1 MKKLL
6 TFGAL
11 SISATLLFTGCSQA
25 TNEEPMDHSM
35 SEMTTPS
42 QDAAFNAEDEMFISM
57 MMVHHQQAVEMSE
70 TLLGK
75 DNVPQEVSD
84 LATEIKDAQAPEI
97 ATLDKWQDELGLKEG
112 MNHAMGGEDGM
123 VSSENLEKLAKA
135 PGDQAGVLYLEQ
147 MIAHHEGA
155 VKMAQEE
162 VSAGKFQPAVDMAKD
177 IVAVQDKEIA
187 LMKSLLANSNAL
199 EG

>member
-11 SISATLLFTGCSQA
+11 SISATLLLTGCAQA
-25 TNEEPMDHSM
+25 AIEEPMDHSM
-35 SEMTTPS
+35 SEMTSPS
-42 QDAAFNAEDEMFISM
+42 PDASFNAEDEMFISM

-75 DNVPQEVSD
+75 NNVQQEVAD
-84 LATEIKDAQAPEI
+84 LAAEIKDAQAPEI
-97 ATLDKWQDELGLKEG
+97 ATLKKWQNKLGLKEG
-112 MNHAMGGEDGM
+112 MDHAMGKEDGM
-123 VSSENLEKLAKA
+123 VSSEDLEKLAKA
-135 PGDQAGVLYLEQ
+135 SGEQAAVLYLEQ

-155 VKMAQEE
+155 VKMAKEE
-162 VSAGKFQPAVDMAKD
+162 VSTGKFQPAVDMAKD
-177 IVAVQDKEIA
+177 IVTAQDKEIV